1 MTIELPVLFLMGIAL
16 AGTVYL
22 VLDGGD

>member
-16 AGTVYL
+16 AGTFYL
-22 VLDGGD
+22 VLDEGD